1 MHSCP
6 LDSGIRPN
14 TMEPSTALS
23 ASAQIAIAIS
33 GFAGVV
39 GVFRTE
45 SVHDWGLVERF
56 WLRLLL
62 LNSILPLAFSMVGLF
77 FLAVAPDSPAMWRWC
92 SGLATLVMIPYA
104 TLIVRA
110 VVGFAPGQV
119 EAAGGN
125 KFTSYTLV
133 AILTVVCLL
142 QLCNVAILAVF
153 WPFFG
158 AIVALLLGA
167 MYQFVRLV
175 LTPQKRD
182 T

>member
-1 MHSCP
+1 
-6 LDSGIRPN
+6 
-14 TMEPSTALS
+14 MEPSTALS
-23 ASAQIAIAIS
+23 TSAQIAVAIS

-39 GVFRTE
+39 VVFRTE

-62 LNSILPLAFSMVGLF
+62 LNSILPLAFSLVGLF
-77 FLAVAPDSPAMWRWC
+77 FLAVTPDSPAMWRWS
-92 SGLATLVMIPYA
+92 SGLAALVLLPYA
-104 TLIVRA
+104 AMIVRTVFA
-110 VVGFAPGQV
+110 FAPGQL

-125 KFTSYTLV
+125 TFTSYSLF
-133 AILTVVCLL
+133 ALLTAVCLL
-142 QLCNVAILAVF
+142 QLYNVAILAAF

-167 MYQFVRLV
+167 MYQFMRLV
-175 LTPQKRD
+175 LTPQKRG